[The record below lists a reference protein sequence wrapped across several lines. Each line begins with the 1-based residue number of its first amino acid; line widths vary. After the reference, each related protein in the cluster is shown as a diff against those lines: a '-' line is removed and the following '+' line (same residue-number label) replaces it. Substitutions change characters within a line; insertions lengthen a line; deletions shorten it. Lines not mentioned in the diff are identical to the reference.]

1 MGGTGVE
8 GEMHGTRYEDAD
20 PNRWW
25 ATRRDL
31 RWVLDEGA
39 KLIAYELGLGA

>member
-1 MGGTGVE
+1 
-8 GEMHGTRYEDAD
+8 MHATRYEPVTPDH
-20 PNRWW
+20 WW
-25 ATRRDL
+25 TSREDM